1 MHLRDLK
8 LRAMDGS
15 VLVDG
20 ELAIISD
27 DPAAA
32 RLPSSVGRLVGVNLR
47 QGSLG
52 ASFHLYQQTA
62 SAADGFYAASPP
74 ILSLRVKDGL
84 PDLGGL
90 FPQSAKRHQ
99 RLESQHARLATIG
112 VKFPRHEGDLRELT
126 GRINDLTVAIE
137 VEAEGLR
144 LNLDGVV
151 GPMQFH
157 DEATPRISQ
166 ARVVGRLLIPR
177 AYCALQGFSLGWRSQ
192 TDPPVGAWAPWGPG
206 LGAAPMSVYGTPY
219 CPGRLTWAVPPGA
232 RAAPTGHVALNLH
245 EHRLIAKPVG
255 AIDLLASGF
264 AAEHSYFADG
274 PELELGMGFAE
285 WTRMLE
291 TQDEAEMEWRGVG
304 LGHVDGQTGRSVGEC
319 GGPMRQLITRL
330 QLHLKRCADG
340 LQVRGEGE
348 LLPLAGE
355 GARSLGPELAFDFL
369 LPRGWILARGL
380 NLPRFWQDWRKKFP
394 NETAW

>member
-32 RLPSSVGRLVGVNLR
+32 RLPSSEGRLVGVNLR

-62 SAADGFYAASPP
+62 PAADGFYAASPP
-74 ILSLRVKDGL
+74 ILSLRVEGGL

-90 FPQSAKRHQ
+90 FPQSVKRHQ
-99 RLESQHARLATIG
+99 RLESQHARLATISA
-112 VKFPRHEGDLRELT
+112 KFPRHEGDLRELT
-126 GRINDLTVAIE
+126 GRINDLTVAME
-137 VEAEGLR
+137 AEAEGLR

-192 TDPPVGAWAPWGPG
+192 TDPPVGTWARWGPG
-206 LGAAPMSVYGTPY
+206 LGAAPMSVYGAPY
-219 CPGRLTWAVPPGA
+219 CPGRLTWAVPQGA
-232 RAAPTGHVALNLH
+232 RPAPAGHVALNLH

-264 AAEHSYFADG
+264 AAEHSYVSDG

-285 WTRMLE
+285 WARMLD
-291 TQDEAEMEWRGVG
+291 TQDEAYLEWRGAG

-319 GGPMRQLITRL
+319 GGPMRQPISRL
-330 QLHLKRCADG
+330 HLHLKRSAEG

-348 LLPLAGE
+348 LVPLAGD

-380 NLPRFWQDWRKKFP
+380 NLPRFWQDWRKEFP

>member
-1 MHLRDLK
+1 MDLRDLR

-20 ELAIISD
+20 DLAIVSD

-32 RLPSSVGRLVGVNLR
+32 RLPSSEGRLVGVNLR

-62 SAADGFYAASPP
+62 QVADGFYAASPP
-74 ILSLRVKDGL
+74 ILSLRLEDGL
-84 PDLGGL
+84 PDLGRL
-90 FPQSAKRHQ
+90 FPQSATRHQ
-99 RLESQHARLATIG
+99 RLESEHARLATISA
-112 VKFPRHEGDLRELT
+112 KFPQYEGDLRELS
-126 GRINDLTVAIE
+126 GPINDLTVAME

-291 TQDEAEMEWRGVG
+291 TQDEATMEWRGVG

-330 QLHLKRCADG
+330 QLNLKRCAEG

-355 GARSLGPELAFDFL
+355 GARSLGPELAFDFVV
-369 LPRGWILARGL
+369 PRGWILARGL
-380 NLPRFWQDWRKKFP
+380 NLPRFWQDWRKEFP